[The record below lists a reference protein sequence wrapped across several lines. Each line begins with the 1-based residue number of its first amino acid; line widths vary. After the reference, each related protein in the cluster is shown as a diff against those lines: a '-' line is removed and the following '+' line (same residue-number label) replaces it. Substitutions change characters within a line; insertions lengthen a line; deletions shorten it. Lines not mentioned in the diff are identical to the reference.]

1 MAQKVDGNAK
11 WTPRSTGEFERLAR
25 QLGSLPVVLDP
36 RAPHRRGLAHRH
48 PQFGF
53 DELPVAAVEVVVSET
68 GQALWGSIST
78 RELIC
83 ADATGASSL
92 HL

>member
-1 MAQKVDGNAK
+1 
-11 WTPRSTGEFERLAR
+11 
-25 QLGSLPVVLDP
+25 
-36 RAPHRRGLAHRH
+36 LAHRH